1 MRLMILPFLVVW
13 MMLVFPSSKV
23 EATIYW
29 HFTLQAQGDDGAEE
43 WLWVTLREV
52 PKKIYHAQT
61 HKKVLGL
68 GGKGL
73 SGDRLIQVRAKAWR
87 KAYRHEE
94 GFRCDTYLPKF
105 GRRLTYWQESWSQW
119 VFCEGQVL
127 PPGAE
132 ERALGFS
139 GYFQLGLL
147 RGSGVQRIIN
157 RQRKFLAVE
166 ELPGEELK
174 GRFNIYPLEYLDP
187 LTHYEDTCREKRLA
201 RHYRS
206 LFMHFSA
213 NSLQD
218 GYRGVGLGFAK
229 TQVFDD
235 LVITYSLY
243 RSRSPQHRFFG
254 KRIANFGQ
262 VQEIHILEELTFEET
277 LLGEEATESGE
288 ETEDQS
294 DEDVMSFTEEETEIA
309 SDEEIMAFTE
319 EETTEETMAFTPE
332 EIDLLQE
339 EGVEV
344 IQREESASEDV
355 MVFTEEETR

>member
-1 MRLMILPFLVVW
+1 MRLMIVLCLTVWALLVC
-13 MMLVFPSSKV
+13 FGNKA

-29 HFTLQAQGDDGAEE
+29 HFTLQAQGDGGEEE

-52 PKKIYHAQT
+52 PKKTYHAQIQ
-61 HKKVLGL
+61 KKVLSL

-73 SGDRLIQVRAKAWR
+73 SGARLVQVRAKAWR

-94 GFRCDTYLPKF
+94 GLRCDTYLPKF
-105 GRRLTYWQESWSQW
+105 GRHIQYWQEGWSRW

-127 PPGAE
+127 PPSAE
-132 ERALGFS
+132 ERALRSS

-147 RGSGVQRIIN
+147 RGSDVQKIIN
-157 RQRKFLAVE
+157 RQRKFLVVE

-174 GRFNIYPLEYLDP
+174 GSFNIYPVEYLDP
-187 LTHYEDTCREKRLA
+187 LTHYEDTCREKRWA
-201 RHYRS
+201 KHYRS

-213 NSLQD
+213 NSLWG
-218 GYRGVGLGFAK
+218 GYRDVGLGFAK
-229 TQVFDD
+229 VQVFDD

-243 RSRSPQHRFFG
+243 RSRSPKHRFFG

-262 VQEIHILEELTFEET
+262 IQEIYILEELTSEEI
-277 LLGEEATESGE
+277 LLGEEAAENGGE
-288 ETEDQS
+288 TM
-294 DEDVMSFTEEETEIA
+294 VFTEEETETQP
-309 SDEEIMAFTE
+309 DEEVMTFTE
-319 EETTEETMAFTPE
+319 EETEMESDEETMTFTPE

-344 IQREESASEDV
+344 KTSDEV
-355 MVFTEEETR
+355 MVFTEEETQ